1 LTRRRA
7 ERSLARAE
15 AEDGM
20 AKVLGIGGVFVKAQD
35 TAALAAWYGRV
46 LGFPIE
52 EWGGAMWPPPDRGF
66 SIWSAHKA
74 DTTYFDPSPHA
85 LMVNL
90 MVDDIDGVLAHA
102 AAEGVEPLGRED
114 GEFGRFAWLMD
125 PVGVKLELWEPPEG

>member
-1 LTRRRA
+1 
-7 ERSLARAE
+7 
-15 AEDGM
+15 M
-20 AKVLGIGGVFVKAQD
+20 AKVLGIGGVFVKAPD
-35 TAALAAWYGRV
+35 TGALSAWYGRV

-90 MVDDIDGVLAHA
+90 MVDDIDGVLAQA

-125 PVGVKLELWEPPEG
+125 PLGVKLELWEPPADTPEA